1 MLRSQCCLKTSVTEI
16 YHWLSIIFKLKPIC
30 SYCCGCQYKFLVILF
45 TFVSFCSSKH
55 YLNKITVSL
64 SMFTVLHIAEL
75 QVAALVLSLTTQREI
90 KKINCDSHI
99 LSIPIKTELRSDQ
112 SVTVCV
118 FHNYSYSSNIL
129 QIEN

>member
-1 MLRSQCCLKTSVTEI
+1 
-16 YHWLSIIFKLKPIC
+16 
-30 SYCCGCQYKFLVILF
+30 
-45 TFVSFCSSKH
+45 
-55 YLNKITVSL
+55 
-64 SMFTVLHIAEL
+64 MFTVLHIAEL